1 MTGSK
6 GIIDLT
12 GEYRK
17 KAPVLLHGTSSLYIA
32 SISENGFGGLPQHR
46 DMCRRIL
53 SELSLAFH
61 RAYRDEP
68 SEEGEVLYS
77 GISSYVQN
85 SYGGVY
91 VTTNIVTVLDHSCGT
106 NCGFGEML
114 YELLAYYTA
123 YKWLYGKYP
132 ELRVDG
138 HKEFLGQFIDFETNL
153 ITAKNSPAVIVLRDV
168 PVNTLRHEDGRI
180 VSFTS
185 RLTGYIAS
193 EQGRRSGNKQPF
205 LDTTNYP
212 LKDYLTKW
220 APSSQRYV
228 GVPIPATEF
237 EVVSVEGQLPFF
249 YYSDT
254 DEQRAEKEL
263 KIKDLRDNMAEKLCG
278 LLLNRETDLSLLK
291 RSV

>member
-1 MTGSK
+1 MAASHGF
-6 GIIDLT
+6 IDLK

-17 KAPVLLHGTSSLYIA
+17 KAPILLHGTSSLYTETIT
-32 SISENGFGGLPQHR
+32 ENGFGGLPKYR
-46 DMCRRIL
+46 DTCRRIL
-53 SELSLAFH
+53 AELASAFR
-61 RAYRDEP
+61 RAYRDNP
-68 SEEGEVLYS
+68 SEDGEVLYS

-114 YELLAYYTA
+114 YELLTYYTA
-123 YKWLYGKYP
+123 YRWLYGEYP
-132 ELRVDG
+132 ELNVPG
-138 HKEFLGQFIDFETNL
+138 HKEFLAQYIDLRSNL
-153 ITAKNSPAVIVLRDV
+153 VTVKNSPAVIVLRDI

-193 EQGRRSGNKQPF
+193 EQGRRNGNRLPF
-205 LDTTNYP
+205 IDTACYP
-212 LKDYLTKW
+212 LRDYLTKW

-228 GVPIPATEF
+228 GVPIPASQF
-237 EVVSVEGQLPFF
+237 EIVSVDGELPFF

-254 DEQRAEKEL
+254 DEERGEKEMA
-263 KIKDLRDNMAEKLCG
+263 IKVIRDKMADKLCSKLLSRDLDLR
-278 LLLNRETDLSLLK
+278 